1 MLNNGSVLY
10 NHEKKIYVYKDTG
23 APYQLGKG
31 HHSDKAHADGPK
43 SKKPKHDSSSKSQSN
58 KKKEEKKKD
67 QKDKKKDKKKEEK
80 KKSQKVGTVID
91 GLKTTF
97 VNLIQSQ
104 SSSSSAASAPAA
116 ATPAS
121 ASQDAILASINK
133 QFLDLKKSLGLHE
146 P

>member
-10 NHEKKIYVYKDTG
+10 NHEKKSYVYKDTG
-23 APYQLGKG
+23 APYQQGKG

-43 SKKPKHDSSSKSQSN
+43 SKKSKISKSHDKGGG
-58 KKKEEKKKD
+58 KKVIKKFG
-67 QKDKKKDKKKEEK
+67 KDKKKEDK
-80 KKSQKVGTVID
+80 KKENKQTQKVNTVID
-91 GLKTTF
+91 GLKSTF

-104 SSSSSAASAPAA
+104 SSSSSAAAAPAA

-121 ASQDAILASINK
+121 ASQDAILVSINK
-133 QFLDLKKSLGLHE
+133 QFVDLKKSLGLPE